1 MLIDQFG
8 RKIDYV
14 RISVTDRCD
23 LRCTYCIPKGF
34 KGFEVNKNWLTFDEI
49 MRVVSAFSAMGTDH
63 YRITGGEPL
72 LRKNVSELI
81 RRMKE
86 IPTIK
91 DLSMTT
97 NATQL
102 EKHAKEL
109 KAAGLDRL
117 NISLDSIN
125 PHTVHQITG
134 NDCIDKVKRGIFAA
148 KDAGF
153 ETIKINMV
161 PMIGVNDQDIDAMIQ
176 FCMDHGLI
184 LRLIEAMPMGET
196 GQNTQGEDLTL
207 LLESLRQKYGLIDS
221 SKSLGQGPAKYYE
234 SPDGSFT
241 FGLITPMSQ
250 HFCDTC
256 NRVRMSVDGTLYM
269 CLGQEEAFPLREMLR
284 DHCSDAELQNAIRQA
299 VDLKPQKHEF
309 TTDVSKIQRIMSMT
323 GG

>member
-1 MLIDQFG
+1 MLTDQFG

-34 KGFEVNKNWLTFDEI
+34 KGFEVNKKWLTFDEI

-86 IPTIK
+86 IPSIK

-161 PMIGVNDQDIDAMIQ
+161 PMIGVNNQDIDAMIQ
-176 FCMDHGLI
+176 FCM
-184 LRLIEAMPMGET
+184 
-196 GQNTQGEDLTL
+196 
-207 LLESLRQKYGLIDS
+207 
-221 SKSLGQGPAKYYE
+221 
-234 SPDGSFT
+234 
-241 FGLITPMSQ
+241 
-250 HFCDTC
+250 
-256 NRVRMSVDGTLYM
+256 
-269 CLGQEEAFPLREMLR
+269 
-284 DHCSDAELQNAIRQA
+284 
-299 VDLKPQKHEF
+299 
-309 TTDVSKIQRIMSMT
+309 
-323 GG
+323 

>member
-49 MRVVSAFSAMGTDH
+49 IRVVSAFSTMGTDH

-72 LRKNVSELI
+72 LRKDVTELI
-81 RRMKE
+81 RRIKE

-102 EKHAKEL
+102 EKHAKGL

-125 PHTVHQITG
+125 PLTVHQITG
-134 NDCIDKVKRGIFAA
+134 NDCIEKVKQGIFAA

-161 PMIGVNDQDIDAMIQ
+161 PMIAVNDKDIDAMIK
-176 FCMDHGLI
+176 FCMDNGLI
-184 LRLIEAMPMGET
+184 LRLIEAMPMGST
-196 GQNTQGEDLTL
+196 GQNTEGEDLTI
-207 LLESLRQKYGLIDS
+207 LLESLRHKYGLIDS
-221 SKSLGQGPAKYYE
+221 TKSLGQGPAKYYE

-250 HFCDTC
+250 HFCDAC

-284 DHCSDAELQNAIRQA
+284 DNCTDEELQTAIRKA
-299 VDLKPQKHEF
+299 VDLKPHKHEF
-309 TTDVSKIQRIMSMT
+309 TTDATKIQRIMSMT

>member
-221 SKSLGQGPAKYYE
+221 SRSLGQGPAKYYE

-284 DHCSDAELQNAIRQA
+284 DHCSDTELQNAIRQA

>member
-1 MLIDQFG
+1 MLVDQFG

-49 MRVVSAFSAMGTDH
+49 IRVVKSFSAMGTDH

-72 LRKNVSELI
+72 LRKNVTELI
-81 RRMKE
+81 TRIKE

-102 EKHAKEL
+102 EKHAKAL

-117 NISLDSIN
+117 NISLDSVN
-125 PHTVHQITG
+125 PATVHQITG
-134 NDCIDKVKRGIFAA
+134 NDCIDKVKAGIFAA

-153 ETIKINMV
+153 ENIKINMV
-161 PMIGVNDQDIDAMIQ
+161 PMIGVNDQDIDGMIQ
-176 FCMDHGLI
+176 FCMDNGLI

-196 GQNTQGEDLTL
+196 GQNTEGDNLTL
-207 LLESLRQKYGLIDS
+207 LLEKLRHKYGLVDS
-221 SKSLGQGPAKYYE
+221 SKTLGQGPARYYE
-234 SPDGSFT
+234 SPDGNFT

-256 NRVRMSVDGTLYM
+256 NRVRLAVDGTLYM

-284 DHCSDAELQNAIRQA
+284 DNCSDEELTSAIRTA
-299 VDLKPQKHEF
+299 GNLKPQKHEF
-309 TTDVSKIQRIMSMT
+309 RTDATKIQRIMSMT

>member
-86 IPTIK
+86 IPSIK

-109 KAAGLDRL
+109 KAVGLDRL

-221 SKSLGQGPAKYYE
+221 SRSLGQGPAKYYE

-284 DHCSDAELQNAIRQA
+284 DHCSDTELQNAIKQA

>member
-102 EKHAKEL
+102 EKHAKKL

-284 DHCSDAELQNAIRQA
+284 DHCSDTELQNAIRQA

>member
-49 MRVVSAFSAMGTDH
+49 MRVVSAFSTMGTDH

-72 LRKNVSELI
+72 LRKDVTELI
-81 RRMKE
+81 RRIKE

-102 EKHAKEL
+102 EKHAKGL

-125 PHTVHQITG
+125 PLTVHQITG
-134 NDCIDKVKRGIFAA
+134 NDCIEKVKQGIFAA

-161 PMIGVNDQDIDAMIQ
+161 PMIGVNDKDIDAMIK
-176 FCMDHGLI
+176 FCMDNGLI
-184 LRLIEAMPMGET
+184 LRLIEAMPMGST
-196 GQNTQGEDLTL
+196 GQNTEGEDLTI
-207 LLESLRQKYGLIDS
+207 LLESLRHKYGLIDS
-221 SKSLGQGPAKYYE
+221 TKSLGQGPAKYYE

-250 HFCDTC
+250 HFCDAC

-284 DHCSDAELQNAIRQA
+284 DNCTDEELQTAIRKA
-299 VDLKPQKHEF
+299 VDLKPHKHEF
-309 TTDVSKIQRIMSMT
+309 TTDATKIQRIMSMT

>member
-49 MRVVSAFSAMGTDH
+49 MRVVTAFSSMGTDH

-72 LRKNVSELI
+72 LRKDITELI
-81 RRMKE
+81 ARMAA

-102 EKHAKEL
+102 ERHAKAL
-109 KAAGLDRL
+109 KEAGLNRL

-125 PHTVHQITG
+125 PLTVHQITG
-134 NDCIDKVKRGIFAA
+134 NDCIEKVQKGIFAA
-148 KDAGF
+148 KEAGF

-161 PMIGVNDQDIDAMIQ
+161 PMIGVNDQDIDSMIQ
-176 FCMDHGLI
+176 FCMDNGLI
-184 LRLIEAMPMGET
+184 LRLIEAMPMGVT
-196 GQNTQGEDLTL
+196 GQQTQGDNLTK
-207 LLESLRQKYGLIDS
+207 LLETLRQKYGLIDS
-221 SKSLGQGPAKYYE
+221 TKTLGQGPARYYE
-234 SPDGSFT
+234 SPDGKFT
-241 FGLITPMSQ
+241 MGLITPMSQ

-256 NRVRMSVDGTLYM
+256 NRVRLAVDGTLYM
-269 CLGQEEAFPLREMLR
+269 CLGQEEAYPLRDMLR
-284 DHCSDAELQNAIRQA
+284 DNCSDEELQQAIRKA
-299 VDLKPQKHEF
+299 IDLKPQKHEF
-309 TTDVSKIQRIMSMT
+309 RTDATKIKRIMSMT

>member
-49 MRVVSAFSAMGTDH
+49 IRVVTAFSAMGTDH

-72 LRKNVSELI
+72 LRKDVTELI
-81 RRMKE
+81 ARMAA

-102 EKHAKEL
+102 EKHAKAL
-109 KAAGLDRL
+109 KEAGLNRL

-125 PHTVHQITG
+125 PLTVHQITG
-134 NDCIDKVKRGIFAA
+134 NDCIEKVKKGIFAA

-161 PMIGVNDQDIDAMIQ
+161 PMIGVNDQDIDTMIQ
-176 FCMDHGLI
+176 FCMDNGLI
-184 LRLIEAMPMGET
+184 LRLIEAMPMGIT
-196 GQNTQGEDLTL
+196 GQQTKGDNLTK
-207 LLESLRQKYGLIDS
+207 LLETLRQKYGLIDS
-221 SKSLGQGPAKYYE
+221 TKTLGQGPARYYE
-234 SPDGSFT
+234 SPDGQFT
-241 FGLITPMSQ
+241 MGLITPMSQ

-256 NRVRMSVDGTLYM
+256 NRVRLAVDGTLYM

-284 DHCSDAELQNAIRQA
+284 DQCSDEELQQAIRKA
-299 VDLKPQKHEF
+299 IDLKPQKHEF
-309 TTDVSKIQRIMSMT
+309 RTDATKIKRIMSMT

>member
-72 LRKNVSELI
+72 LRKNVPELI

-134 NDCIDKVKRGIFAA
+134 NDCIDKVKRGIFSA

-221 SKSLGQGPAKYYE
+221 SRSLGQGPAKYYE

-284 DHCSDAELQNAIRQA
+284 DHCSDAELQHAIRQA

>member
-49 MRVVSAFSAMGTDH
+49 IRVVSAFSAMGTDH

-72 LRKNVSELI
+72 LRKDVTELI
-81 RRMKE
+81 RHIKE

-102 EKHAKEL
+102 EKHAKGL

-125 PHTVHQITG
+125 PLTVHQITG
-134 NDCIDKVKRGIFAA
+134 NDCIEKVKQGIFAA

-161 PMIGVNDQDIDAMIQ
+161 PMIGVNDKDIDAMIK
-176 FCMDHGLI
+176 FCMDNGLI
-184 LRLIEAMPMGET
+184 LRLIEAMPMGST
-196 GQNTQGEDLTL
+196 GQNTEGEDLTI
-207 LLESLRQKYGLIDS
+207 LLESLRHKYGLIDS
-221 SKSLGQGPAKYYE
+221 TKSLGQGPAKYYE

-250 HFCDTC
+250 HFCDAC

-284 DHCSDAELQNAIRQA
+284 DNCTDEELQTAIRKA
-299 VDLKPQKHEF
+299 VDLKPHKHEF
-309 TTDVSKIQRIMSMT
+309 TTDATKIQRIMSMT

>member
-86 IPTIK
+86 IPTTK

-109 KAAGLDRL
+109 KAVGLDRL

-207 LLESLRQKYGLIDS
+207 LLESLRRKYGLIDS
-221 SKSLGQGPAKYYE
+221 SRSLGQGPAKYYE

-284 DHCSDAELQNAIRQA
+284 DHCSDTELQNAIKQA

>member
-1 MLIDQFG
+1 MLVDQFG

-49 MRVVSAFSAMGTDH
+49 IRVVKSFSAMGTDH

-72 LRKNVSELI
+72 LRKNVTELI
-81 RRMKE
+81 TRIKE

-102 EKHAKEL
+102 EKHAKAL

-117 NISLDSIN
+117 NISLDSVN
-125 PHTVHQITG
+125 PATVHQITG
-134 NDCIDKVKRGIFAA
+134 NDCIDKVKAGIFAA

-153 ETIKINMV
+153 ENIKINMV
-161 PMIGVNDQDIDAMIQ
+161 PMIGVNDQDIDGMIQ
-176 FCMDHGLI
+176 FCMDNDLI

-196 GQNTQGEDLTL
+196 GQNTEGDNLTV
-207 LLESLRQKYGLIDS
+207 LLETLRQKYGLVDS
-221 SKSLGQGPAKYYE
+221 SKTLGQGPARYYE
-234 SPDGSFT
+234 SPDGNFT

-256 NRVRMSVDGTLYM
+256 NRVRLAVDGTLYM

-284 DHCSDAELQNAIRQA
+284 DNCSDEALTSAIRTA
-299 VDLKPQKHEF
+299 VNLKPQKHEF
-309 TTDVSKIQRIMSMT
+309 RTDATKIQRIMSMT

>member
-1 MLIDQFG
+1 MLVDQFG
-8 RKIDYV
+8 RSIDYV

-49 MRVVSAFSAMGTDH
+49 LRVVGAFSAMGTNH

-72 LRKNVSELI
+72 LRKDISQLI
-81 RRMKE
+81 QRMKE

-102 EKHAKEL
+102 EKHAKPL
-109 KAAGLDRL
+109 KDAGLDRL
-117 NISLDSIN
+117 NISLDSLN
-125 PHTVHQITG
+125 PLTVHKITG
-134 NDCIDKVKRGIFAA
+134 NDCIEKVKRGIFAA

-161 PMIGVNDQDIDAMIQ
+161 PMVGVNDQDIDDMIQ
-176 FCMDHGLI
+176 FCIDHGLI
-184 LRLIEAMPMGET
+184 LRLIEAMPLGVT
-196 GQNTQGEDLTL
+196 GQNTQGRDLTE
-207 LLESLRQKYGLIDS
+207 LLETLRQKHGLIDS
-221 SKSLGQGPAKYYE
+221 TNTLGQGPAKYYE
-234 SPDGSFT
+234 TPDKKFT

-256 NRVRMSVDGTLYM
+256 NRVRLSVDGTLYM

-284 DHCSDAELQNAIRQA
+284 DQCSDEELQSAIRQA
-299 VDLKPQKHEF
+299 ITLKPQKHEF
-309 TTDVSKIQRIMSMT
+309 RTDATKISRIMSMT

>member
-14 RISVTDRCD
+14 RVSVTDRCD

-49 MRVVSAFSAMGTDH
+49 MRVIGAFSAMGTHH

-72 LRKNVSELI
+72 LRKNVVELI
-81 RRMKE
+81 ERIKT

-102 EKHAKEL
+102 SKHAHDL
-109 KAAGLDRL
+109 KRAGLDRL
-117 NISLDSIN
+117 NISLDSLN
-125 PHTVHQITG
+125 PATVHQITG
-134 NDCIDKVKRGIFAA
+134 NDCINKVKEGIFAA
-148 KDAGF
+148 KEAGF

-161 PMIGVNDQDIDAMIQ
+161 PMVGVNDQDIDEMIS
-176 FCMDHGLI
+176 FCIEHGLI
-184 LRLIEAMPMGET
+184 LRLIEAMPMGVT
-196 GQNTQGEDLTL
+196 GQNTQGRDLTK
-207 LLESLRQKYGLIDS
+207 LLEKLRDKHGLIDS
-221 SKSLGQGPAKYYE
+221 TKELGQGPARYYE
-234 SPDGSFT
+234 SPDGKFT

-256 NRVRMSVDGTLYM
+256 NRVRLSVDGTLYM
-269 CLGQEEAFPLREMLR
+269 CLGQNEAYPLREMLR
-284 DHCSDAELQNAIRQA
+284 DNCSDEELQAAIREA
-299 VDLKPQKHEF
+299 IDLKPQKHEF
-309 TTDVSKIQRIMSMT
+309 RTDVTKIKRIMSMT

>member
-81 RRMKE
+81 RRIKE

-221 SKSLGQGPAKYYE
+221 SRSLGQGPAKYYE

>member
-8 RKIDYV
+8 RKIDYL

-49 MRVVSAFSAMGTDH
+49 IRVVSAFSAMGTDH

-72 LRKNVSELI
+72 LRKDVTELI
-81 RRMKE
+81 RRMRE

-91 DLSMTT
+91 DISMTT

-102 EKHAKEL
+102 EKYAASL

-117 NISLDSIN
+117 NISLDSMN
-125 PHTVHQITG
+125 PSTVHQITG
-134 NDCIDKVKRGIFAA
+134 NDCIEKVKRGIFAA

-153 ETIKINMV
+153 EIIKINMV
-161 PMIGVNDQDIDAMIQ
+161 PMIGVNDQDIDAMIR
-176 FCMDHGLI
+176 FCMDNGLI
-184 LRLIEAMPMGET
+184 LRLIEAMPMGVT
-196 GQNTQGEDLTL
+196 GQKTQGEDLTV
-207 LLESLRQKYGLIDS
+207 LLESLRQKYGLVDS
-221 SKSLGQGPAKYYE
+221 TKTLGQGPARYYE
-234 SPDGSFT
+234 SPDGRFT

-250 HFCDTC
+250 HFCDAC

-284 DHCSDAELQNAIRQA
+284 DHCSDEELKQAIRQA

-309 TTDVSKIQRIMSMT
+309 TTDANKIQRIMSMT

>member
-1 MLIDQFG
+1 MLVDQFG

-49 MRVVSAFSAMGTDH
+49 IRVVKSFSAMGTDH

-72 LRKNVSELI
+72 LRKNVTELI
-81 RRMKE
+81 TRIKE

-102 EKHAKEL
+102 EKHAKAL

-117 NISLDSIN
+117 NISLDSVN
-125 PHTVHQITG
+125 PATVHQITG
-134 NDCIDKVKRGIFAA
+134 NDCIDKVKAGIFAA

-153 ETIKINMV
+153 ENIKINMV
-161 PMIGVNDQDIDAMIQ
+161 PMIGVNDQDIDGMIQ
-176 FCMDHGLI
+176 FCMDNGLI

-196 GQNTQGEDLTL
+196 GQNTEGDNLTV
-207 LLESLRQKYGLIDS
+207 LLETLRQKYGLVDS
-221 SKSLGQGPAKYYE
+221 SKSLGQGPARYYE
-234 SPDGSFT
+234 SPDGNFT

-256 NRVRMSVDGTLYM
+256 NRVRLAVDGTLYM

-284 DHCSDAELQNAIRQA
+284 DNCSEEALTSAIRTA
-299 VDLKPQKHEF
+299 VNLKPQKHEF
-309 TTDVSKIQRIMSMT
+309 RTDATKIQRIMSMT

>member
-49 MRVVSAFSAMGTDH
+49 IRVVKAFSAMGTDH

-72 LRKNVSELI
+72 LRKDVTELI
-81 RRMKE
+81 ARMKE

-102 EKHAKEL
+102 ERLAKPL
-109 KAAGLDRL
+109 KEAGLDRL
-117 NISLDSIN
+117 NISLDSLN
-125 PHTVHQITG
+125 PLTVHQITG

-148 KDAGF
+148 IDAGF
-153 ETIKINMV
+153 EMIKINMV
-161 PMIGVNDQDIDAMIQ
+161 PMIGINDQDIDKMIQ
-176 FCMDHGLI
+176 FCIDNGLV
-184 LRLIEAMPMGET
+184 LRLIEAMPMGIT
-196 GQNTQGEDLTL
+196 GQSTEGKDLTK
-207 LLESLRQKYGLIDS
+207 LLETLKVKYGLVDAPR
-221 SKSLGQGPAKYYE
+221 KLGQGPARYYQ

-241 FGLITPMSQ
+241 FGLITPLSQ
-250 HFCDTC
+250 HFCDSC
-256 NRVRMSVDGTLYM
+256 NRVRLAVDGTLYM
-269 CLGQEEAFPLREMLR
+269 CLGQEEAYPLREMLR
-284 DHCSDAELQNAIRQA
+284 DHCSDEELQKAIREA
-299 VDLKPQKHEF
+299 IDLKPQKHEF
-309 TTDVSKIQRIMSMT
+309 RTDATKIKRIMSMT

>member
-1 MLIDQFG
+1 MLVDQFG

-49 MRVVSAFSAMGTDH
+49 IRVVKSFSAMGTDH

-72 LRKNVSELI
+72 LRKNVTELI
-81 RRMKE
+81 TRIKE

-102 EKHAKEL
+102 EKHAKAL

-117 NISLDSIN
+117 NISLDSVN
-125 PHTVHQITG
+125 PATVHQITG
-134 NDCIDKVKRGIFAA
+134 NDCIDKVKAGIFAA

-153 ETIKINMV
+153 ENIKINMV
-161 PMIGVNDQDIDAMIQ
+161 PMIGVNDQDIDGMIQ
-176 FCMDHGLI
+176 FCMDNGLI

-196 GQNTQGEDLTL
+196 GQNTEGDNLTV
-207 LLESLRQKYGLIDS
+207 LLETLRKKYGLVDS
-221 SKSLGQGPAKYYE
+221 SKSLGQGPARYYE
-234 SPDGSFT
+234 SPDGNFT

-256 NRVRMSVDGTLYM
+256 NRVRLAVDGTLYM

-284 DHCSDAELQNAIRQA
+284 DNCSDEALTSAIRTA
-299 VDLKPQKHEF
+299 VNLKPQKHEF
-309 TTDVSKIQRIMSMT
+309 RTDATKIQRIMSMT

>member
-1 MLIDQFG
+1 MLVDQFG
-8 RKIDYV
+8 RSIDYV

-49 MRVVSAFSAMGTDH
+49 LRVVGAFSAMGTHH

-72 LRKNVSELI
+72 LRKDVSQLI
-81 RRMKE
+81 QRMKE

-102 EKHAKEL
+102 EKHAKSL
-109 KAAGLDRL
+109 KDAGLDRL

-125 PHTVHQITG
+125 PLTVHKITG
-134 NDCIDKVKRGIFAA
+134 NDCIEKVKRGIFAA

-161 PMIGVNDQDIDAMIQ
+161 PMVGVNDQDIDDMIQ
-176 FCMDHGLI
+176 FCIDNGLI
-184 LRLIEAMPMGET
+184 LRLIEAMPLGVT
-196 GQNTQGEDLTL
+196 GQNTEGKDLTV
-207 LLESLRQKYGLIDS
+207 LLETLRQKYGLIDTTS
-221 SKSLGQGPAKYYE
+221 TLGQGPAKYYE
-234 SPDGSFT
+234 TPDKKFT

-256 NRVRMSVDGTLYM
+256 NRVRLSVDGTLYM

-284 DHCSDAELQNAIRQA
+284 DQCSDEELQSAIRRA
-299 VDLKPQKHEF
+299 IDLKPQKHEF
-309 TTDVSKIQRIMSMT
+309 RTDATKISRIMSMT

>member
-1 MLIDQFG
+1 MLTDQFG

-34 KGFEVNKNWLTFDEI
+34 KGFEVNKKWLTFDEI

-86 IPTIK
+86 IPSIK

-161 PMIGVNDQDIDAMIQ
+161 PMIGVNNQDIDAMIQ

-221 SKSLGQGPAKYYE
+221 SRSLGQGPAKYYE

>member
-221 SKSLGQGPAKYYE
+221 SRSLGQGPAKYYE

>member
-8 RKIDYV
+8 RKIDYL

-49 MRVVSAFSAMGTDH
+49 IRVVSAFSAMGTDH

-72 LRKNVSELI
+72 LRKDVTELI
-81 RRMKE
+81 QRIKE

-102 EKHAKEL
+102 EKHAKAL

-125 PHTVHQITG
+125 PATVHQITG
-134 NDCIDKVKRGIFAA
+134 NDCIEKVKHGIFAA
-148 KDAGF
+148 KEAGF

-161 PMIGVNDQDIDAMIQ
+161 PMIGVNDQDIDAMIE
-176 FCMDHGLI
+176 FCMKHGLI
-184 LRLIEAMPMGET
+184 LRLIEAMPLGTT
-196 GQNTQGEDLTL
+196 GQNTEGKDLTT
-207 LLESLRQKYGLIDS
+207 LLESLRQKYGLIETR
-221 SKSLGQGPAKYYE
+221 KTLGQGPAKYYE
-234 SPDGSFT
+234 SPDSAFT

-256 NRVRMSVDGTLYM
+256 NRVRISVDGTLYM
-269 CLGQEEAFPLREMLR
+269 CLGQEEAFPLRPMLR
-284 DHCSDAELQNAIRQA
+284 DNCSDEELQAAIRQA
-299 VDLKPQKHEF
+299 IDLKPQKHEF
-309 TTDVSKIQRIMSMT
+309 TTDVTKIKRIMSMT

>member
-102 EKHAKEL
+102 ENHAKEL

-221 SKSLGQGPAKYYE
+221 SRSLGQGPAKYYE

-284 DHCSDAELQNAIRQA
+284 DHCSDTELQNAIKQA

>member
-221 SKSLGQGPAKYYE
+221 SRSLGQGPAKYYE

-284 DHCSDAELQNAIRQA
+284 DHCSDTELQNAIKQA

>member
-109 KAAGLDRL
+109 KAVGLDRL

-221 SKSLGQGPAKYYE
+221 SRSLGQGPAKYYE

-284 DHCSDAELQNAIRQA
+284 DHCSDTELQNAIKQA

>member
-8 RKIDYV
+8 RTIDYV

-49 MRVVSAFSAMGTDH
+49 MRVVTAFSAMGTHH

-72 LRKNVSELI
+72 LRKDITELI
-81 RRMKE
+81 ARMAK

-102 EKHAKEL
+102 ERHAKAL
-109 KAAGLDRL
+109 KEAGLDRL

-125 PHTVHQITG
+125 PLTVHQITG
-134 NDCIDKVKRGIFAA
+134 NDCIEKVKRGIFAA

-161 PMIGVNDQDIDAMIQ
+161 PMIGVNDQDIDSMIQ
-176 FCMDHGLI
+176 FCMENGLI
-184 LRLIEAMPMGET
+184 LRLIEAMPMGVT
-196 GQNTQGEDLTL
+196 GQQTQGDNLTK
-207 LLESLRQKYGLIDS
+207 LLETLRQKYGLIDS
-221 SKSLGQGPAKYYE
+221 TKTLGRGPARYYE
-234 SPDGSFT
+234 SPDGKFT
-241 FGLITPMSQ
+241 MGLITPMSQ

-256 NRVRMSVDGTLYM
+256 NRVRLAVDGTLYM
-269 CLGQEEAFPLREMLR
+269 CLGQEEAYPLREMLR
-284 DHCSDAELQNAIRQA
+284 DGCSDEELHQAIRKA
-299 VDLKPQKHEF
+299 IDLKPRKHEF
-309 TTDVSKIQRIMSMT
+309 RTDATKIKRIMSMT

>member
-49 MRVVSAFSAMGTDH
+49 IRVVKAFSSMGTDH

-72 LRKNVSELI
+72 LRKDVTELI
-81 RRMKE
+81 ARMKE

-102 EKHAKEL
+102 EKHAKAL
-109 KAAGLDRL
+109 KTAGLDRL

-125 PHTVHQITG
+125 PLTVHQITG
-134 NDCIDKVKRGIFAA
+134 NDCIEKVKGGIFAA
-148 KDAGF
+148 KEAGF

-161 PMIGVNDQDIDAMIQ
+161 PMIGVNDQDIDAMIK
-176 FCMDHGLI
+176 FCMDNGLI
-184 LRLIEAMPMGET
+184 LRLIEAMPMGIT
-196 GQNTQGEDLTL
+196 GQSTEGRDLTK
-207 LLESLRQKYGLIDS
+207 LLETLRQKYGLIDS
-221 SKSLGQGPAKYYE
+221 TKTLGQGPARYYT
-234 SPDGSFT
+234 SPDGTFT

-250 HFCDTC
+250 HFCDSC
-256 NRVRMSVDGTLYM
+256 NRVRLAVDGTLYM
-269 CLGQEEAFPLREMLR
+269 CLGQEEAYPLREMLR
-284 DHCSDAELQNAIRQA
+284 DNCTDEELKLAIREA
-299 VDLKPQKHEF
+299 INLKPQKHEF
-309 TTDVSKIQRIMSMT
+309 RTDASKIQRIMSMT

>member
-1 MLIDQFG
+1 MLVDQFG

-49 MRVVSAFSAMGTDH
+49 IRVVSAFSAMGTDH

-72 LRKNVSELI
+72 LRKNVTELI
-81 RRMKE
+81 QRMKE

-117 NISLDSIN
+117 NISLDSMN
-125 PHTVHQITG
+125 PLTVHQITG
-134 NDCIDKVKRGIFAA
+134 NDCINKVKNGIFAA

-196 GQNTQGEDLTL
+196 GQKTKGEDLTI

-250 HFCDTC
+250 HFCDAC

-284 DHCSDAELQNAIRQA
+284 DHCSDEELQNAIRKA
-299 VDLKPQKHEF
+299 VDLKPRKHEF
-309 TTDVSKIQRIMSMT
+309 TTDASKIQRIMSMT

>member
-8 RKIDYV
+8 RKIDYL

-49 MRVVSAFSAMGTDH
+49 IRVVSAFSAMGTDH

-72 LRKNVSELI
+72 LRKDVTELI

-102 EKHAKEL
+102 EKHAKAL
-109 KAAGLDRL
+109 KVAGLDRL
-117 NISLDSIN
+117 NISLDSMN
-125 PHTVHQITG
+125 PLTVHQITG
-134 NDCIDKVKRGIFAA
+134 NDCIEKVKHGIFAA
-148 KDAGF
+148 KNAGF

-176 FCMDHGLI
+176 FCMDNGLI

-196 GQNTQGEDLTL
+196 GQNTKGEDLTN

-221 SKSLGQGPAKYYE
+221 TKHLGQGPAKYYE
-234 SPDGSFT
+234 SPDGTFT

-250 HFCDTC
+250 HFCDSC

-284 DHCSDAELQNAIRQA
+284 DHCTDEELQQAIRHA
-299 VDLKPQKHEF
+299 VNLKPQKHEF
-309 TTDVSKIQRIMSMT
+309 TTDANKIQRIMSMT

>member
-72 LRKNVSELI
+72 LRKNVPELI

-284 DHCSDAELQNAIRQA
+284 DHCSDTELQNAIRQA

>member
-109 KAAGLDRL
+109 KAVGLDRL

-221 SKSLGQGPAKYYE
+221 SRSLGQGPAKYYE

>member
-49 MRVVSAFSAMGTDH
+49 IRVVSAFSAMGTDH

-72 LRKNVSELI
+72 LRKDVTELI
-81 RRMKE
+81 RRIKE

-102 EKHAKEL
+102 EKHAKGL

-125 PHTVHQITG
+125 PLTVHQITG
-134 NDCIDKVKRGIFAA
+134 NDCIEKVKQGIFAA

-161 PMIGVNDQDIDAMIQ
+161 PMIGVNDKDIDAMIK
-176 FCMDHGLI
+176 FCMDNGLI
-184 LRLIEAMPMGET
+184 LRLIEAMPMGST
-196 GQNTQGEDLTL
+196 GQNTEGEDLTI
-207 LLESLRQKYGLIDS
+207 LLESLRHKYGLIDS
-221 SKSLGQGPAKYYE
+221 TKSLGQGPAKYYE

-250 HFCDTC
+250 HFCDAC

-284 DHCSDAELQNAIRQA
+284 DNCTDEELQTAIRKA
-299 VDLKPQKHEF
+299 VDLKPHKHEF
-309 TTDVSKIQRIMSMT
+309 TTNATKIQRIMSMT

>member
-1 MLIDQFG
+1 MLVDQFG

-49 MRVVSAFSAMGTDH
+49 IRVVSAFSAMGTDH

-72 LRKNVSELI
+72 LRKNVAELI
-81 RRMKE
+81 QRMKE

-91 DLSMTT
+91 DISMTT

-109 KAAGLDRL
+109 KAAGLNRL
-117 NISLDSIN
+117 NISLDSMN
-125 PHTVHQITG
+125 PLTVHQITG
-134 NDCIDKVKRGIFAA
+134 NDCINKVKNGIFAA

-161 PMIGVNDQDIDAMIQ
+161 PMIGINDQDIDAMIQ

-196 GQNTQGEDLTL
+196 GQKTQGKDLTT

-221 SKSLGQGPAKYYE
+221 SKTLGQGPAKYYE

-250 HFCDTC
+250 HFCDAC

-284 DHCSDAELQNAIRQA
+284 DHCSDEELRNAIRQA
-299 VDLKPQKHEF
+299 VNLKPQKHEF
-309 TTDVSKIQRIMSMT
+309 TTDASKIQRIMSMT

>member
-49 MRVVSAFSAMGTDH
+49 MRVVTAFSSMGTNH

-72 LRKNVSELI
+72 LRKDITELI
-81 RRMKE
+81 ARMAA

-102 EKHAKEL
+102 ERHAKAL
-109 KAAGLDRL
+109 KEAGLNRL

-125 PHTVHQITG
+125 PLTVHQITG
-134 NDCIDKVKRGIFAA
+134 NDCIEKVQKGIFAA
-148 KDAGF
+148 KEAGF

-161 PMIGVNDQDIDAMIQ
+161 PMIGVNDQDIDSMIQ
-176 FCMDHGLI
+176 FCMDNGLI
-184 LRLIEAMPMGET
+184 LRLIEAMPMGVT
-196 GQNTQGEDLTL
+196 GQQTQGDNLTK
-207 LLESLRQKYGLIDS
+207 LLETLRQKYGLIDS
-221 SKSLGQGPAKYYE
+221 TKTLGQGPARYYE
-234 SPDGSFT
+234 SPDGKFT
-241 FGLITPMSQ
+241 MGLITPMSQ

-256 NRVRMSVDGTLYM
+256 NRVRLAVDGTLYM
-269 CLGQEEAFPLREMLR
+269 CLGQEEAYPLRDMLR
-284 DHCSDAELQNAIRQA
+284 DNCSDEELQQAIRKA
-299 VDLKPQKHEF
+299 IDLKPQKHEF
-309 TTDVSKIQRIMSMT
+309 RTDATKIKRIMSMT